1 MLGGEIGVAE
11 SGPQGSVFRFNVDA
25 PAVEAPRDA
34 AGAPSQI
41 EKSHKLALLEGKRVL
56 GIDDNA
62 ANRRIL
68 SATLAQWKLECHMV
82 ESASAAIEWLEAG
95 GRADVAIVD
104 MVMPGLDGLEFAV
117 AVRKTPDVRDLPL
130 VLLSSLG
137 REEVVGPGAE
147 EFQFIL
153 SKPLRRAPLLD
164 SLLSIF
170 FDSEEESGA
179 TRKASPMATE
189 FDRSLATTRPLRIL
203 VAEDNKINQKLISHS
218 LQRFGYLSDMTANGI
233 ECLEALKQR
242 SYDLVLMDCQMPE
255 MDGYETATR
264 IRGGEAGDQ
273 NADVRIVAL
282 TAAAMLGDREKSI
295 VAGMNDHLTKPV
307 QPAQLKTVL
316 RACTPVGVRARSPQ
330 SS

>member
-1 MLGGEIGVAE
+1 
-11 SGPQGSVFRFNVDA
+11 
-25 PAVEAPRDA
+25 
-34 AGAPSQI
+34 
-41 EKSHKLALLEGKRVL
+41 
-56 GIDDNA
+56 
-62 ANRRIL
+62 
-68 SATLAQWKLECHMV
+68 
-82 ESASAAIEWLEAG
+82 
-95 GRADVAIVD
+95 

-170 FDSEEESGA
+170 SDSGEESGA